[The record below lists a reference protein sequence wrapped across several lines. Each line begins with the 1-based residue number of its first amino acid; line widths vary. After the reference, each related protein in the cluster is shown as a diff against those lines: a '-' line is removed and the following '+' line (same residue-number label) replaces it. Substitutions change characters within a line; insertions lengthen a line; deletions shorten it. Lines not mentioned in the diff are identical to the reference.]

1 MDTETKSDVT
11 MQRSNRRFNPYRVT
25 IMVTNNQTGAVFTHR
40 GLTRHEAEWID
51 LDPNLTVEY
60 LKH

>member
-1 MDTETKSDVT
+1 MDTETESDVT
-11 MQRSNRRFNPYRVT
+11 MPRSNRRYNPYKFTIRVT
-25 IMVTNNQTGAVFTHR
+25 NSQTGAVFTHR
-40 GLTRHEAEWID
+40 SVTRHEAEWID